1 MIGAEMGTVGIKE
14 AGVEILEAA
23 DLGETLVEK
32 DVDGGVAEAVA

>member
-23 DLGETLVEK
+23 DLGEPLVVM
-32 DVDGGVAEAVA
+32 DVDGGGA